1 MTRLPQTK
9 RQRRNSLSL
18 DGFSRRAFIAA
29 ALIGPFAAACAP
41 LGIHSVNSIATAGF
55 PETVQRSGRLCGCG
69 WGDGYHACHSS
80 GVRPLA
86 DLPPRSY
93 AARTGTP
100 AERIAG
106 CPTCRPR
113 PLPGVDPITSPRGP
127 ETFYHRFDQ
136 YAAQVSHREAHA
148 NRGPVTPIT
157 DPEFGAGMN
166 NYEDPSERSYVPRNR
181 FLRRAES
188 GDSVMSTTSPG
199 SNSSV
204 NATADGSPAAP
215 AMSVQELEEFRQYQ
229 AEQRERKK
237 IEKYLIGPEDIE
249 PSQTFG
255 GPPVGSQE
263 RRQLDEAKIE
273 RLRAQI
279 EANQRRQQMRQ
290 QPYVNQPGSAAD
302 ADDSSELESGLT
314 SPSDQTQSPPMD
326 ELLPPFP
333 REEELRQDEQRR
345 QGIFAPVERVPSES
359 NPEIEDIPP
368 GLSEQLDRLD
378 SIRPEPLRQ
387 TQLNLNAPVQQT
399 EPTSRHRAFQ
409 PISQPQAR
417 VAEIPDW
424 RFVKQPR

>member
-1 MTRLPQTK
+1 M
-9 RQRRNSLSL
+9 
-18 DGFSRRAFIAA
+18 
-29 ALIGPFAAACAP
+29 
-41 LGIHSVNSIATAGF
+41 AGF
-55 PETVQRSGRLCGCG
+55 PETIQRSGRLCGCG

-166 NYEDPSERSYVPRNR
+166 NYEDPSDRSYVPRNR
-181 FLRRAES
+181 YLPRAGS
-188 GDSVMSTTSPG
+188 GDSVMPTTPSG
-199 SNSSV
+199 TNSSV

-263 RRQLDEAKIE
+263 RRKLDEAKIE

-279 EANQRRQQMRQ
+279 EANRRQQQMQQ
-290 QPYVNQPGSAAD
+290 QPYVNTPGSAEDVGNTTDLESDLDLESRLD
-302 ADDSSELESGLT
+302 ADLT
-314 SPSDQTQSPPMD
+314 SPSDQTQSTPMD
-326 ELLPPFP
+326 DLLPPFP

-345 QGIFAPVERVPSES
+345 RGNSTPLERAPSES
-359 NPEIEDIPP
+359 TPDIEDIPP
-368 GLSEQLDRLD
+368 GLGEQLDRFD
-378 SIRPEPLRQ
+378 SIRPESLRQ
-387 TQLNLNAPVQQT
+387 TQLNLNAPAQRS
-399 EPTSRHRAFQ
+399 ESTSRHRAFQ

-417 VAEIPDW
+417 VAEVPDW